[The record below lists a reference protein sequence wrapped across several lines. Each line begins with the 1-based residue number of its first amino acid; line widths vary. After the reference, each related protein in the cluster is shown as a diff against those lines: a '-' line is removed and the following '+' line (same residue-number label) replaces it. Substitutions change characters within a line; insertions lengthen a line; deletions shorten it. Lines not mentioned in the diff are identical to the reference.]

1 MITIGIISNKG
12 GQGKTTTAAT
22 LAHGLSLKGKRVLLV
37 DCDDQGDIAT
47 NFDVTTEGSPTL
59 YHVLTQRMAPQD
71 VVVEVRPNLHAILS
85 DQTLVAAVAALQGI
99 EEDVTRVSQLRTVCE
114 NVLGDSYD
122 FVIFDGKPGQNDL
135 VYNIILASQYL
146 YLPVN
151 VSGSDFL
158 ALAGLGT
165 FLQAINATCKDFDQD
180 LGHWYEQIRI
190 IPYFY
195 KPREP
200 DSKRDFDAL
209 TEKYG
214 EIVTPPIRYSQA
226 LANAV
231 RRGQTIFEYQTI
243 FKNLGLEDFA
253 KLVDLTL
260 AYEKAPDT
268 KDGATYAPTA
278 AIEA

>member
-22 LAHGLSLKGKRVLLV
+22 LAHGLTLKGKRVLLV

-59 YHVLTQRMAPQD
+59 YHVIAQRTPPQD
-71 VVVEVRPNLHAILS
+71 VIQEIRPNLHAILS
-85 DQTLVAAVAALQGI
+85 DQTLVAAVQALQGI
-99 EEDVTRVSQLRTVCE
+99 EEDITRVSQLRTLCD
-114 NVLGDSYD
+114 NVQDEGYD

-135 VYNIILASQYL
+135 VYNIIMASQYL

-151 VSGSDFL
+151 VSGADFL

-165 FLQAINATCKDFDQD
+165 FLQAIHATCQDFDQD

-200 DSKRDFDAL
+200 DSQRDFSAL

-214 EIVTPPIRYSQA
+214 ELVTTPIRYSQA

-243 FKNLGLEDFA
+243 FKNLGLEDFT

-260 AYEKAPDT
+260 AYAKAPET
-268 KDGATYAPTA
+268 KDEAPYATT